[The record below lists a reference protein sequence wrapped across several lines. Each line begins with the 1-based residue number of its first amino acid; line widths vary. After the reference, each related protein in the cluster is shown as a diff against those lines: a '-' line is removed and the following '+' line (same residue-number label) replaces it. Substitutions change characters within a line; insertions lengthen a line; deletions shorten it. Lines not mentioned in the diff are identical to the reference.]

1 MGPPVIEE
9 VEAGV
14 LEESRPTPPPVT
26 VVVSLKTESE
36 ILGSRLQP
44 EDLGQ
49 RMMSQLPT
57 VEGVVVLLN
66 APTEYIQAQLGSVA
80 SVGGAAVLLDLR
92 VTGPD
97 NAVSGNI
104 YRNFVPLEQLEG
116 EEYDET
122 LLILLAINKEVEQAI
137 EAAFLQEVEASDL
150 TADAPLLEDVGQ
162 GGELE
167 EARVTEFLEDEDEF
181 LEDENEFLDDEDEFL
196 EDEDEFLEDEDEY
209 LEEEEVNDEDEQL
222 FDPTASQDYSF
233 EAGRSQD
240 YDVVGGSDQDY
251 SLRVADGQDYSL
263 GAGGS
268 INSQDYSLSD
278 AGSSV
283 SSQDYS
289 VESEDP
295 SSSLTSSFLLEDT
308 NRDSEDGLLTSDYF
322 GDWDEYPSE
331 DPAAPAVQVDQV
343 VQLRVPEAV
352 RNIEEVAVEEEEEGG
367 VPVPEPEADHVAVDG
382 EQGIARPDF
391 DDPPILVGSPVTP
404 AQDLGQ
410 IQEVAT
416 SY

>member
-1 MGPPVIEE
+1 M
-9 VEAGV
+9 
-14 LEESRPTPPPVT
+14 
-26 VVVSLKTESE
+26 K
-36 ILGSRLQP
+36 
-44 EDLGQ
+44 
-49 RMMSQLPT
+49 SQLPT

-92 VTGPD
+92 VSGPD

-137 EAAFLQEVEASDL
+137 QAALLQEVQFVNS
-150 TADAPLLEDVGQ
+150 PHLEEVE

-181 LEDENEFLDDEDEFL
+181 LEEK
-196 EDEDEFLEDEDEY
+196 
-209 LEEEEVNDEDEQL
+209 EEVNDDDEQL

-233 EAGRSQD
+233 EVGSSQD

-251 SLRVADGQDYSL
+251 SLGVADGQDYSL
-263 GAGGS
+263 RDAGS
-268 INSQDYSLSD
+268 AVSSQDYSLSD
-278 AGSSV
+278 AGSV
-283 SSQDYS
+283 SGSQDYS

-308 NRDSEDGLLTSDYF
+308 NQDSEDGLLTSDYF

-352 RNIEEVAVEEEEEGG
+352 LNIGEEAVVEEEEEGG
-367 VPVPEPEADHVAVDG
+367 DVPVPEPEADHHLVDG
-382 EQGIARPDF
+382 EHAVVGHQGIARTDF
-391 DDPPILVGSPVTP
+391 EGPPILIGSPVTP

>member
-1 MGPPVIEE
+1 MG
-9 VEAGV
+9 
-14 LEESRPTPPPVT
+14 
-26 VVVSLKTESE
+26 
-36 ILGSRLQP
+36 
-44 EDLGQ
+44 
-49 RMMSQLPT
+49 
-57 VEGVVVLLN
+57 
-66 APTEYIQAQLGSVA
+66 
-80 SVGGAAVLLDLR
+80 
-92 VTGPD
+92 
-97 NAVSGNI
+97 
-104 YRNFVPLEQLEG
+104 PLEQLEG

-167 EARVTEFLEDEDEF
+167 EARVTEFLEDE
-181 LEDENEFLDDEDEFL
+181 NEFL
-196 EDEDEFLEDEDEY
+196 EDEDEF

-233 EAGRSQD
+233 EAGSSQD

-295 SSSLTSSFLLEDT
+295 SSPLTSTWVLEDT
-308 NRDSEDGLLTSDYF
+308 NQDSEDGLLTSDYF

-410 IQEVAT
+410 IQEVAA